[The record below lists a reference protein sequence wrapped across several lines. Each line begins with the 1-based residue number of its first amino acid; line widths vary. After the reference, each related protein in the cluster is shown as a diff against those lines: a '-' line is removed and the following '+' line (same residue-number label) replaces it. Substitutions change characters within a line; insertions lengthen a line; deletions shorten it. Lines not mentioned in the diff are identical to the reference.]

1 MAEYQKKH
9 AEMRKNTAKCA
20 SRNAPARGDVQK
32 GHKMRIQ
39 RCWGGAGA
47 APWPR
52 AALLRRSPGR
62 WLDLRE
68 LQPAHFGGI
77 ELFLELAITRTGRL
91 EFIGRERSAGEFGFE
106 IGFFGLQRRKLGFQG
121 L

>member
-9 AEMRKNTAKCA
+9 AEMCKNTAKCA
-20 SRNAPARGDVQK
+20 FRNAPARGDVQK

-52 AALLRRSPGR
+52 AALLRRPPER
-62 WLDLRE
+62 WLNLRE
-68 LQPAHFGGI
+68 LQPAHFSGI

-91 EFIGRERSAGEFGFE
+91 EFIGLQSAAGELGFE
-106 IGFFGLQRRKLGFQG
+106 VCLLSLQRRKLSLQGF
-121 L
+121 